1 MITGIAGTKITWVWQ
16 ISHEFSQSEAL
27 HPLWPG
33 RNFVS
38 MVGIDG
44 YYETS
49 HSTFHRIFGKTIKTV
64 RTFTTKPVLITE
76 TAVGQQAGRSAK
88 IPGLFDGMQRFDV
101 RGIVWF
107 DINQTGGV
115 HHQRWALEGH
125 PGEIAAFR
133 KGLAAWREAVG

>member
-1 MITGIAGTKITWVWQ
+1 
-16 ISHEFSQSEAL
+16 
-27 HPLWPG
+27 
-33 RNFVS
+33 

-44 YYETS
+44 YYETR
-49 HSTFHRIFGKTIKTV
+49 HSTFHKIFGKTINTV

-76 TAVGQQAGRSAK
+76 TAVGQDAGQSAK
-88 IPGLFDGMQRFDV
+88 IPGLFDGMQRFGV

-107 DINQTGGV
+107 DINQDAGV

-133 KGLAAWREAVG
+133 KGLQAWQRAEG